1 MMYLSN
7 IHTHTV
13 FCDGA
18 DTPEEIVEEALK
30 NNMQSIGFSGHSKTD
45 FDLSYCMKNE
55 NDYISEIQRLKEKY
69 KEKIK
74 IYLGIEQD
82 LYSNPP
88 DFDYDFMIGSTHYVN
103 VNGVMRDIDL
113 SEEYMIETVE
123 EFYGGDFHAYA
134 EAYYDN
140 VATVGMKYKKCIIGH
155 LDLIAKFNENEK
167 YFKYDEQYF
176 SFAFEAIEKLHGR
189 VFEINTGA
197 MSRGLRSEP
206 YPYKILLKHI
216 YETGGKVIVTSDCH
230 DKKDLLFGFDK
241 AYGLAKECG
250 FKKCTVLNKNGFSE
264 IYIG

>member
-30 NNMQSIGFSGHSKTD
+30 NNMQSIGFSGHSKTE

-69 KEKIK
+69 KAKIK

-88 DFDYDFMIGSTHYVN
+88 VFDYDFMIGSTHYVN
-103 VNGVMRDIDL
+103 ANGVMRDIDL
-113 SEEYMIETVE
+113 SEEYMLETVE
-123 EFYGGDFHAYA
+123 KLYGGDFHAYA
-134 EAYYDN
+134 KDYYEN
-140 VATVGMKYKKCIIGH
+140 VAKIGLKYKKCIIGH
-155 LDLIAKFNENEK
+155 LDLITKFNENEK
-167 YFKYDEQYF
+167 HFEYDEKYF
-176 SFAFEAIEKLHGR
+176 DIAYKTIDKLHGR

-197 MSRGLRSEP
+197 MSRGFRSEP
-206 YPYKILLKHI
+206 YPHKNLLKRI
-216 YETGGKVIVTSDCH
+216 CETGGKIIVTSDCH
-230 DKKDLLFGFDK
+230 NKENILFGFER
-241 AYGLAKECG
+241 AYEIAKECG
-250 FKKCTVLNKNGFSE
+250 FKTYTILQHRKFIN
-264 IYIG
+264 IYI